1 MIFQSY
7 GRAAMIARYLS
18 PRCLELH
25 MLIQALL
32 YVLHLL
38 CAMIWVGGM
47 FFAWMVLRPA
57 AVETLQAPARLRLW
71 SDVLPRFFRWVWL
84 SVIIL
89 PVSGF
94 GMLHLR
100 QQGIETAP
108 QYVQIMLGLYLVMLS
123 LFLRLQLLLLPAL
136 KQAVASED
144 WTQGGATLAKIRRL
158 VGINLL
164 IGVALVSLAGAR
176 LVF

>member
-1 MIFQSY
+1 
-7 GRAAMIARYLS
+7 
-18 PRCLELH
+18 
-25 MLIQALL
+25 MLINALV

-38 CAMIWVGGM
+38 CAVIWVGGM
-47 FFAWMVLRPA
+47 FFAWMILRPA
-57 AVETLQAPARLRLW
+57 AVDMLQAPARLGLW

-84 SVIIL
+84 AVLVL
-89 PVSGF
+89 PITGF

-108 QYVQIMLGLYLVMLS
+108 QYIQVMIGLYLVMLS
-123 LFLRLQLLLLPAL
+123 LFLRIQLLLLPGL

-144 WTQGGATLAKIRRL
+144 WPQGGAVLGKIRRL

-164 IGVALVSLAGAR
+164 IGMLLVSLAGSR
-176 LVF
+176 LTF